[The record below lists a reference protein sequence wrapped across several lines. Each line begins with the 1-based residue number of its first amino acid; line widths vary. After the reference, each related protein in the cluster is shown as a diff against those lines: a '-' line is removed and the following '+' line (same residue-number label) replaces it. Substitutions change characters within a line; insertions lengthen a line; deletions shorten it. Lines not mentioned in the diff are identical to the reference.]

1 MMKVNNS
8 PLYIAV
14 LLVFTLWSCSK
25 LDKQDFP
32 QTGVSR
38 VNVIHASPKTG
49 SLDLA
54 FDNNRLSLNFF
65 NYTDWVRYVNI
76 FSGTRGFYIYPK
88 GSTTPLLSKN
98 LNFVQDKYYSVFIAD
113 TIGKLDAVLLRDST
127 RPLALGSDSVRIRF
141 VNMSPDDGGLDLYL
155 EGSSQPIA
163 TGISYKNAADFVSL
177 KAADSA
183 ILEVRPAGQ
192 STVLA
197 RSTPVNLVAEKYYTV
212 WTTGYRT
219 LTKDNAKLRVE
230 TFWH

>member
-1 MMKVNNS
+1 MKVNNT

-25 LDKQDFP
+25 EQASDLP
-32 QTGVSR
+32 ITGISQ
-38 VNVIHASPKTG
+38 VNIIHASPKTG

-65 NYTDWVRYVNI
+65 NYTDWVRNVNV

-88 GSTTPLLSKN
+88 GSATPLLSKN
-98 LNFVQDKYYSVFIAD
+98 LNFVQGRSYSVFIAD
-113 TIGKLDAVLLRDST
+113 TIGKLDAVLLRDSS
-127 RPLALGSDSVRIRF
+127 RAPGSDSVRVRF
-141 VNMSPDDGGLDLYL
+141 VNMSPDNGSLDLYL

-163 TGISYKNAADFVSL
+163 TGITYKNAADFTSL
-177 KAADSA
+177 KAANGA
-183 ILEVRPAGQ
+183 ILEVRQAGQ

-197 RSTPVNLVAEKYYTV
+197 KSTAVNLVTGNYYTV
-212 WTTGYRT
+212 WTTGYRA
-219 LTKDNAKLRVE
+219 LTDDHTKLRVE

>member
-14 LLVFTLWSCSK
+14 LLVFILWSCSK
-25 LDKQDFP
+25 SDKQDFP
-32 QTGVSR
+32 QTGVSQ
-38 VNVIHASPKTG
+38 VNVIHSSPKTG

-65 NYTDWVRYVNI
+65 NYTDWVRNVNV
-76 FSGTRGFYIYPK
+76 FSGIRGFYIYPK

-98 LNFVQDKYYSVFIAD
+98 LNFVQGRSYSVFIAD
-113 TIGKLDAVLLRDST
+113 TSGKLDAVLLRDSS
-127 RPLALGSDSVRIRF
+127 RAPGSDSVRIRF

-155 EGSSQPIA
+155 QGSSQPVA

-177 KAADSA
+177 KAANSA
-183 ILEVRPAGQ
+183 ILEVRPTGQ
-192 STVLA
+192 NTVLA
-197 RSTPVNLVAEKYYTV
+197 RSTPVNLVTGNYYTV

-219 LTKDNAKLRVE
+219 LTEDNAKLRVE